1 MKILNFQE
9 FRMPSGINRSE
20 WRTGDA
26 REAMADLVYKN
37 VNGIAAHRLAFKIYE
52 SDGETEY
59 TDEEAT
65 LIVRVA
71 EAFATPAF
79 IDGLN
84 DQIDNQ
90 PKTD

>member
-1 MKILNFQE
+1 MKILNFKK
-9 FRMPSGINRSE
+9 FRMPVGINRAQ
-20 WRTGDA
+20 WRNGDA
-26 REAMADLVYKN
+26 REAMADLVYNN

-52 SDGETEY
+52 SDGDTEY
-59 TDEEAT
+59 TDEEAS

-84 DQIDNQ
+84 EQINNQ

>member
-9 FRMPSGINRSE
+9 FRMPAGINRAE

-37 VNGIAAHRLAFKIYE
+37 VGGIAAHRLAFKIYE

-59 TDEEAT
+59 TDEEAI

-84 DQIDNQ
+84 EQIENQ
-90 PKTD
+90 SKTD

>member
-9 FRMPSGINRSE
+9 FRMPTGINRSE

-26 REAMADLVYKN
+26 REAMADLLYKN

-52 SDGETEY
+52 SDGDVEY
-59 TDEEAT
+59 TDEESS
-65 LIVRVA
+65 LIIRVA

-79 IDGLN
+79 IDGLS

>member
-9 FRMPSGINRSE
+9 FQMPTGINRAG
-20 WRTGDA
+20 WRTGDE

-37 VNGIAAHRLAFKIYE
+37 VNGVAAHRLAFKIYE
-52 SDGETEY
+52 SNGNTEY
-59 TDEEAT
+59 SEDEAL

-84 DQIDNQ
+84 EQINNQ
-90 PKTD
+90 TKTD

>member
-1 MKILNFQE
+1 MKILNFQQ
-9 FRMPSGINRSE
+9 FRMPAGINRAE

-26 REAMADLVYKN
+26 REAMADLLYKN

-52 SDGETEY
+52 SNSDTEY
-59 TDEEAT
+59 SDEEAL

-84 DQIDNQ
+84 NQIDNQ

>member
-1 MKILNFQE
+1 
-9 FRMPSGINRSE
+9 MPSGINRSE

>member
-1 MKILNFQE
+1 
-9 FRMPSGINRSE
+9 MPAGINRAE

-26 REAMADLVYKN
+26 REAMADLLYNN
-37 VNGIAAHRLAFKIYE
+37 VNGIAAHRLAFKIFE
-52 SDGETEY
+52 SDGEAEY
-59 TDEEAT
+59 SEEEAM

-84 DQIDNQ
+84 DQIENQ

>member
-1 MKILNFQE
+1 MKILDFQK
-9 FRMPSGINRSE
+9 FRMPAGINRAG
-20 WRTGDA
+20 WRNGDA
-26 REAMADLVYKN
+26 REAMADLVYNN

-84 DQIDNQ
+84 EQIENQ
-90 PKTD
+90 SKTD

>member
-1 MKILNFQE
+1 MKILNFQDI
-9 FRMPSGINRSE
+9 RMPTGINRSE

-26 REAMADLVYKN
+26 REAMADLLYKN

-52 SDGETEY
+52 SDGDVEY
-59 TDEEAT
+59 TDEEAS
-65 LIVRVA
+65 LIIRVA

-84 DQIDNQ
+84 EQINNQ
-90 PKTD
+90 TKTD